1 MNFPYIGIT
10 GFTLEDQVKR
20 LLDLIPENY
29 HHKLMVGVLISDR
42 TMEGISTRN
51 RYANKHFIPTIFQND
66 KRVLNMLHFNT
77 HNPSNL
83 FCDLMKLVSI
93 GGANLHGFQLNNR
106 WPNPDEIHKFK
117 TAYPDKKIVLE
128 MGAPDFET
136 FNPEQV
142 AEKLLE
148 YTDLGDYVILDMSAG
163 AGIQM
168 NPQKLIEYAI
178 CISQKTKFKI
188 VFAGG
193 LHSQNLKIIKPILQ
207 VFPDACIDAEGRLMS
222 EWDVLD
228 KDKTSAY
235 LKKAMEL
242 FN

>member
-10 GFTLEDQVKR
+10 GFTNEKQVKR
-20 LLDLIPENY
+20 LLNLIPENY
-29 HHKLMVGVLISDR
+29 HHKLMIGVLISDR
-42 TMEGISTRN
+42 TMQGISIRN
-51 RYANKHFIPTIFQND
+51 RYANKDFIPAIFLND
-66 KRVLNMLHFNT
+66 ERVLNLLHFNT

-93 GGANLHGFQLNNR
+93 GGVNLHGFQLNME
-106 WPNPDEIHKFK
+106 WPKPNEILKFK

-128 MGAPDFET
+128 MEAPDFEA
-136 FNPEQV
+136 FSPKQM

-148 YTDLGDYVILDMSAG
+148 YNDLGDYVILDMSAG
-163 AGIQM
+163 AGIEM
-168 NPQKLIEYAI
+168 NPQKLIEYATA
-178 CISQKTKFKI
+178 ISQQTKFKI

-193 LHSQNLKIIKPILQ
+193 LHYQNLEIIKPILQ
-207 VFPDACIDAEGRLMS
+207 VFPDACIDAEGRLMN

-228 KDKTSAY
+228 EDKTSAY